1 MGSKAG
7 SAAKVKINSF
17 EDLFGGA
24 DNTSGEQIIHAKLED
39 LYTFKGHPF
48 RVLDDEKWKKPRR
61 VSGNMVCLSPELS
74 DRGRRAAMKS

>member
-24 DNTSGEQIIHAKLED
+24 DNLSLIHI
-39 LYTFKGHPF
+39 
-48 RVLDDEKWKKPRR
+48 
-61 VSGNMVCLSPELS
+61 
-74 DRGRRAAMKS
+74 